1 MKKEDIRKI
10 KLEYLDK
17 INIPKVPFGIEIE
30 FAGASFEKVKT
41 DIKKL
46 FVYPIEEQD
55 NKVNKYD
62 KWKVVKEATVQNH
75 ISFTN
80 IEGGEINTPILH
92 NTKQDWED
100 LKRVCTLLKNEKNIR
115 INLDCS
121 VHIHT
126 DKSIYTTLK
135 ELTNLVKL
143 WIVYEP
149 IIYRFG
155 FGDIKTK
162 RNMLDKFA
170 KPYVGN
176 ENIKQLVEKINHV
189 ETIEELMQA
198 TRYDRKN
205 GLNLT
210 NIIRDDKTT
219 IETRVYNPTLNEEII
234 QNYTRFNQ
242 NFLNYAKTEN
252 FDEEFINYKLDN
264 YQEIYIDNQ
273 LKEDFNQAQELMEL
287 IIKNE
292 IDRLKLLRQYL
303 TFEDDEIEK
312 TARLWYHQ

>member
-1 MKKEDIRKI
+1 MKKEDIREI
-10 KLEYLDK
+10 KLEYVDK

-46 FVYPIEEQD
+46 FGYPIEEQD

-62 KWKVVKEATVQNH
+62 KWKVVKEATVQKH

-92 NTKQDWED
+92 NTKQYWED

-205 GLNLT
+205 GLNLV

-273 LKEDFNQAQELMEL
+273 LKEDFNQAKELMEL